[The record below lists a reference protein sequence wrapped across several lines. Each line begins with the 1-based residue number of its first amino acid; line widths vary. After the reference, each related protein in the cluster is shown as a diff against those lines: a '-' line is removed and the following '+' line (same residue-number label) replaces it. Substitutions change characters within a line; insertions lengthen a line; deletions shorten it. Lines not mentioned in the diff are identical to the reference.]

1 MPAFSNANDK
11 TAITVI
17 SVKILFFLMKSIM
30 NINNLFIKFLYRIIN
45 NLKSL
50 YQLRWSQYIIGDLIP
65 SIASSKKIIEKY
77 DKGIKEGE
85 FYEDPIGRDF
95 NYPDW

>member
-1 MPAFSNANDK
+1 MPTFSNANDK
-11 TAITVI
+11 TAIAAI

-30 NINNLFIKFLYRIIN
+30 NINNLFIKFLYRRIN
-45 NLKSL
+45 NLNH
-50 YQLRWSQYIIGDLIP
+50 YINYDG
-65 SIASSKKIIEKY
+65 ASSKKIIEKY

-85 FYEDPIGRDF
+85 FYEEPIGGDF